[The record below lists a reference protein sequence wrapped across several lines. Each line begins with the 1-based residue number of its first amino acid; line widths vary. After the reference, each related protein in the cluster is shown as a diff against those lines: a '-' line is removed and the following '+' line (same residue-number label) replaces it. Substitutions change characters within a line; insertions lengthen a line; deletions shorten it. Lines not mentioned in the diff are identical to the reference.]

1 MVKNFVVNN
10 SMNLIKDL
18 NKYDKNQLEEIK
30 YGIEALY
37 ISFSKVIVIL
47 ILSFLLGIFKETLLF
62 LLTFNILRINAFGLH
77 ASKSIWCWISST
89 ISFICIPFI
98 CKNFVFLNLIYIIVP
113 IICLICFSLY
123 APADTIKRPLINN
136 KKRKVYKYLSITTGI
151 IYLILILLLNNILI
165 KNLLMFSLIFE
176 TLLILPITYKI
187 FKLPYK
193 NYLKQKN

>member
-193 NYLKQKN
+193 NYLNYQK